1 MPIFKFVLEDADG
14 VEAGWVSVVLPIIVE
29 ESNCL
34 DHISYRQRAVFVK
47 LLGDVFM
54 GICVQLA
61 KLVPMTG
68 KKPQK

>member
-34 DHISYRQRAVFVK
+34 DIFRTDKELWFVK